1 MTEAGLAL
9 VCRAWKWGTPGQKSR
24 GTAPEVQSEGTTEP
38 DDRAVFPSSSSSDV
52 PGPTPAPSDSRT
64 PCRGRSGPDHPSPLA
79 PEPGLLSLHCG

>member
-9 VCRAWKWGTPGQKSR
+9 VCRAWKWGTPGQESR
-24 GTAPEVQSEGTTEP
+24 GTAPGVQSEGTTEP
-38 DDRAVFPSSSSSDV
+38 DDRAAFPSSSSSDV